1 VIQSSKSLFHSYFSH
16 PLFAPAFLQDMIVP
30 LRDAATPLPDVASI
44 LHDVNR
50 ILHDVS
56 NFELG

>member
-1 VIQSSKSLFHSYFSH
+1 
-16 PLFAPAFLQDMIVP
+16 MIVP
-30 LRDAATPLPDVASI
+30 LRDAATLLPDVASI

-56 NFELG
+56 NFVRMVNGARWMMANCRNRRRSRCKPA

>member
-1 VIQSSKSLFHSYFSH
+1 
-16 PLFAPAFLQDMIVP
+16 MIVS

-50 ILHDVS
+50 ILHDFS
-56 NFELG
+56 NLGVNDDELMN